1 MLRVGPLEFES
12 PAVMGVLNVT
22 PDSFSDGGLFA
33 DPDAAIRQAER
44 MVLAG
49 AAFIDV
55 GGESTRPGAD
65 DVGEQEELERV
76 VPVVSAICREFDV
89 HVSVDTSKPEVM
101 RAAVAAGAVLI
112 NDVRALQFEGAMAA
126 AVELQKPVCLMHM
139 LGKPRTMQDEPSY
152 DDVVADVTG
161 FLQER
166 VAQCRVAGLPEEF
179 IIVDPGFGFG
189 KTVRHNLQL
198 LAGLRDLKG
207 IGRPVLA
214 GLSRKSTLAK
224 LTNRSVDEL
233 MPASITA
240 AVIAVANGADIVR
253 VHDVAETIDALKVL
267 SAVTNSKGTT

>member
-1 MLRVGPLEFES
+1 
-12 PAVMGVLNVT
+12 MGVLNVT

-44 MVLAG
+44 MVVAG

-76 VPVVSAICREFDV
+76 VPVISAICGEFDV
-89 HVSVDTSKPEVM
+89 YVSVDTSKPNVM

-112 NDVRALQFEGAMAA
+112 NDVRALQYAGAMAA
-126 AVELQKPVCLMHM
+126 AVELQMPVCLMHM
-139 LGKPRTMQDEPSY
+139 LGKPRTMQDEPVY

-166 VAQCRVAGLPEEF
+166 VAQCKAAGLPEEL
-179 IIVDPGFGFG
+179 IVVDPGFGFG
-189 KTVRHNLQL
+189 KTVEHNLEL
-198 LAGLRDLKG
+198 LAGLRKLES

-224 LTNRSVDEL
+224 LTNRGVDEL

-240 AVIAVANGADIVR
+240 AVLAVAHGADIVR
-253 VHDVAETIDALKVL
+253 VHDVAETIDALKIF
-267 SAVTNSKGTT
+267 SAVMNSKGTQ